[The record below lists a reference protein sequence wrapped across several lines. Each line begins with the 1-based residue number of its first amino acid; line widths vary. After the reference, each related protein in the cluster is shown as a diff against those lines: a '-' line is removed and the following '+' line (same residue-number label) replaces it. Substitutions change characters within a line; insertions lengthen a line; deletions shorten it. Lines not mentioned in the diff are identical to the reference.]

1 VVAKALQLSQLQKS
15 AGPKKAAAQS
25 PKLRDN
31 LYIAKAARQTTMST
45 ALDFGA
51 ALAAAKREA
60 RKQRAANPPPPPT
73 AAVAVPPPLPA
84 APPTIR
90 YAAEFVDERE
100 ARALAT
106 ALRRLDGWA
115 QLPRRRLLSV
125 GGTPH
130 PDGAWTEPL
139 PPCLRALARR
149 AAAFF
154 PDGRLPDQA
163 LVNEYVEGSGIA
175 AHADGPLYE
184 PCAVIVSLESSARLD
199 FFTDGD
205 ERVASV
211 LLRPRSVVAFADAAY
226 LSLKHGIAAA
236 RADTVDDRVC
246 NGAAAGCAVGDVVAR
261 APSRLSV
268 TFRRL
273 KRVARRLDGVD
284 ASLLHD
290 EDRVELERRR
300 RWWAKS
306 IADDALPSPPA
317 SPRGE

>member
-1 VVAKALQLSQLQKS
+1 
-15 AGPKKAAAQS
+15 
-25 PKLRDN
+25 
-31 LYIAKAARQTTMST
+31 MST

-106 ALRRLDGWA
+106 VLRRLDGWA
-115 QLPRRRLLSV
+115 PLPRRRLLSV

-175 AHADGPLYE
+175 AHGDGPLYE

-199 FFTDGD
+199 FFGDGD

-306 IADDALPSPPA
+306 IADDGDALPSHPA
-317 SPRGE
+317 ASRGE

>member
-1 VVAKALQLSQLQKS
+1 
-15 AGPKKAAAQS
+15 
-25 PKLRDN
+25 
-31 LYIAKAARQTTMST
+31 MST

-60 RKQRAANPPPPPT
+60 RKQRAAKPPPP
-73 AAVAVPPPLPA
+73 
-84 APPTIR
+84 PPTIR
-90 YAAEFVDERE
+90 YAPEFIDERE
-100 ARALAT
+100 ARALAA

-115 QLPRRRLLSV
+115 PLPRRRLLSV

-175 AHADGPLYE
+175 SHADGPLYE

-199 FFTDGD
+199 FFGDGD

-236 RADTVDDRVC
+236 RADTVDDRVR

-317 SPRGE
+317 SPPGE

>member
-1 VVAKALQLSQLQKS
+1 MCI
-15 AGPKKAAAQS
+15 
-25 PKLRDN
+25 RD
-31 LYIAKAARQTTMST
+31 R
-45 ALDFGA
+45 
-51 ALAAAKREA
+51 
-60 RKQRAANPPPPPT
+60 
-73 AAVAVPPPLPA
+73 
-84 APPTIR
+84 
-90 YAAEFVDERE
+90 
-100 ARALAT
+100 
-106 ALRRLDGWA
+106 
-115 QLPRRRLLSV
+115 RRRLLSV

-306 IADDALPSPPA
+306 IADDALPSPPG
-317 SPRGE
+317 GE

>member
-1 VVAKALQLSQLQKS
+1 
-15 AGPKKAAAQS
+15 
-25 PKLRDN
+25 
-31 LYIAKAARQTTMST
+31 M
-45 ALDFGA
+45 
-51 ALAAAKREA
+51 
-60 RKQRAANPPPPPT
+60 
-73 AAVAVPPPLPA
+73 
-84 APPTIR
+84 
-90 YAAEFVDERE
+90 
-100 ARALAT
+100 
-106 ALRRLDGWA
+106 
-115 QLPRRRLLSV
+115 

-236 RADTVDDRVC
+236 RADTVDDRVR
-246 NGAAAGCAVGDVVAR
+246 NGAAISSYEYEKDGTVTAVLESGERVHGAGV
-261 APSRLSV
+261 L
-268 TFRRL
+268 
-273 KRVARRLDGVD
+273 
-284 ASLLHD
+284 
-290 EDRVELERRR
+290 ERVELHHQVRAAAQRLGARPDLLRRLHRAAGEAHDLLILLRVGPQETALDEARGGDHVRREHGERAGGDRALERERRVAQGHGRGAEVRVAGWLARPR
-300 RWWAKS
+300 RRGA
-306 IADDALPSPPA
+306 ARA
-317 SPRGE
+317 SRPRTRAWM

>member
-1 VVAKALQLSQLQKS
+1 
-15 AGPKKAAAQS
+15 
-25 PKLRDN
+25 
-31 LYIAKAARQTTMST
+31 MST

-60 RKQRAANPPPPPT
+60 RKQRAAKPPPPPPT

-90 YAAEFVDERE
+90 YAPEFIDERE

-106 ALRRLDGWA
+106 VLRRLDGWA
-115 QLPRRRLLSV
+115 PLPRRRLLSV

-175 AHADGPLYE
+175 PHADGPLYE

-199 FFTDGD
+199 FFADGN
-205 ERVASV
+205 ERISSV
-211 LLRPRSVVAFADAAY
+211 LLRPRSVVSFSDAAY

-236 RADTVDDRVC
+236 RADAVDDRVR

-306 IADDALPSPPA
+306 IADDGDALPSPPVA
-317 SPRGE
+317 PPGE

>member
-1 VVAKALQLSQLQKS
+1 MCI
-15 AGPKKAAAQS
+15 
-25 PKLRDN
+25 RD
-31 LYIAKAARQTTMST
+31 R
-45 ALDFGA
+45 
-51 ALAAAKREA
+51 
-60 RKQRAANPPPPPT
+60 
-73 AAVAVPPPLPA
+73 
-84 APPTIR
+84 
-90 YAAEFVDERE
+90 
-100 ARALAT
+100 
-106 ALRRLDGWA
+106 
-115 QLPRRRLLSV
+115 
-125 GGTPH
+125 
-130 PDGAWTEPL
+130 
-139 PPCLRALARR
+139 
-149 AAAFF
+149 
-154 PDGRLPDQA
+154 
-163 LVNEYVEGSGIA
+163 
-175 AHADGPLYE
+175 
-184 PCAVIVSLESSARLD
+184 ESSARLD

>member
-1 VVAKALQLSQLQKS
+1 
-15 AGPKKAAAQS
+15 
-25 PKLRDN
+25 
-31 LYIAKAARQTTMST
+31 MST

-60 RKQRAANPPPPPT
+60 RKQRAAKPPPPPPT

-130 PDGAWTEPL
+130 PAGAWTEPL

-154 PDGRLPDQA
+154 PDGWLPDQA

-184 PCAVIVSLESSARLD
+184 PCAVIVSLESSARRD

-246 NGAAAGCAVGDVVAR
+246 NGAAAGCAVNARMAVGAAAAVAVR
-261 APSRLSV
+261 M
-268 TFRRL
+268 RR
-273 KRVARRLDGVD
+273 ARR
-284 ASLLHD
+284 
-290 EDRVELERRR
+290 
-300 RWWAKS
+300 
-306 IADDALPSPPA
+306 
-317 SPRGE
+317 

>member
-1 VVAKALQLSQLQKS
+1 
-15 AGPKKAAAQS
+15 
-25 PKLRDN
+25 
-31 LYIAKAARQTTMST
+31 M
-45 ALDFGA
+45 
-51 ALAAAKREA
+51 
-60 RKQRAANPPPPPT
+60 
-73 AAVAVPPPLPA
+73 
-84 APPTIR
+84 
-90 YAAEFVDERE
+90 
-100 ARALAT
+100 
-106 ALRRLDGWA
+106 
-115 QLPRRRLLSV
+115 

-273 KRVARRLDGVD
+273 TRVARRLDGVD

-306 IADDALPSPPA
+306 IADDAPSFA
-317 SPRGE
+317 SPLLRLLGRGRLCVRVRVSDESSVVDGFRALFASRVAASPVRSTTTVQAQASYVAVAPCALPTHGGPWGPPSGWTELLVTLQSASTDFEVA